1 MQGKP
6 PQSKPPPKFT
16 RRVSPAEWA
25 WLDRINRQLAYD
37 EYMQAKREYW
47 LAARPA
53 RGNPTGL
60 EPAPTVLPRRRRRGR
75 YCLNKQRIV
84 GPQFSLTG
92 ACRPYDPAFRRTF

>member
-1 MQGKP
+1 LRLNNRDGKNAVICRHPLKKEVFPMQGKP
-6 PQSKPPPKFT
+6 PQSKPPPRPA

-53 RGNPTGL
+53 RG
-60 EPAPTVLPRRRRRGR
+60 ESDRA
-75 YCLNKQRIV
+75 
-84 GPQFSLTG
+84 
-92 ACRPYDPAFRRTF
+92 

>member
-6 PQSKPPPKFT
+6 PQSKPPPRPA

-47 LAARPA
+47 LAAPMT
-53 RGNPTGL
+53 PHL
-60 EPAPTVLPRRRRRGR
+60 ERMMIFETNA
-75 YCLNKQRIV
+75 
-84 GPQFSLTG
+84 
-92 ACRPYDPAFRRTF
+92 

>member
-6 PQSKPPPKFT
+6 PQSKPPPKPA

-25 WLDRINRQLAYD
+25 WLNRINRQLAHD

-53 RGNPTGL
+53 KGESDRAWTCPD
-60 EPAPTVLPRRRRRGR
+60 R
-75 YCLNKQRIV
+75 
-84 GPQFSLTG
+84 SLTPQ
-92 ACRPYDPAFRRTF
+92 AQRAVLS

>member
-1 MQGKP
+1 MEWMTPLWIFWITSCDGKNAVICRHPLKKEVFPMQGKP
-6 PQSKPPPKFT
+6 PQSKPPPRPA

-53 RGNPTGL
+53 RG
-60 EPAPTVLPRRRRRGR
+60 ESDRA
-75 YCLNKQRIV
+75 
-84 GPQFSLTG
+84 
-92 ACRPYDPAFRRTF
+92 